1 MIESS
6 LGPDPARMPP
16 FCIIFLDF
24 PLICKGYGN
33 WHVSFDG
40 LCVRVSVFVTLV
52 LHSIVWQDIFTG
64 LVACRS
70 SLWLTHDLREERSML
85 HWASTSICWW
95 QDPWTWLCRRDP
107 DSGDFLSLFMGEAE
121 RYPVRFGQPESFH
134 LGRTSKISRIR
145 ISSTKPSPRVL
156 PPTNRQS
163 QVQKRFSFPYCGQ
176 DVASEITFS
185 GFLGEGVIDVLQW
198 VLDLLSFVDDSWPRP
213 GILCSRILQ
222 WAYIV
227 VRMTKIA
234 LINMIHLFSAGP
246 WWHIATYYP
255 DRNGTWPGQVSELS
269 IYFSEYVG
277 FLAYV
282 PYDWISAGERS
293 TEEHK
298 PWKSPVPSSMMVKTT
313 HLQFLSG
320 RTRPFVEAWRL
331 ILCRITLRYRSV
343 SPMSSEF
350 LLILLWNIEFR
361 RALYSDPVGHMDLS
375 FETRRRRILILL
387 SRTIVSIDLIRY
399 RILSSGDGPLSMS
412 IACGL
417 LSRLHSLPFVEPFE
431 MSSSSIGQL
440 HGTKTFLGCV
450 VLPFQVA
457 GVYMDK
463 MILLLLH
470 MRGRLSMTRSSC
482 SLPPLG
488 SISGYIAR
496 TSGSKVVGTC
506 FFCGVIGLHL
516 IIRWA
521 ALDPEPGTHNL
532 GPRTWDPEPVNQN
545 LEAGTLN
552 REVSAFLFG

>member
-1 MIESS
+1 
-6 LGPDPARMPP
+6 MPP
-16 FCIIFLDF
+16 VLGQSNGYIRSYSRFTEEWS
-24 PLICKGYGN
+24 ICLARE
-33 WHVSFDG
+33 S
-40 LCVRVSVFVTLV
+40 
-52 LHSIVWQDIFTG
+52 
-64 LVACRS
+64 CRG
-70 SLWLTHDLREERSML
+70 DEG
-85 HWASTSICWW
+85 TSI
-95 QDPWTWLCRRDP
+95 DGAPLV
-107 DSGDFLSLFMGEAE
+107 SI
-121 RYPVRFGQPESFH
+121 
-134 LGRTSKISRIR
+134 K
-145 ISSTKPSPRVL
+145 
-156 PPTNRQS
+156 
-163 QVQKRFSFPYCGQ
+163 
-176 DVASEITFS
+176 
-185 GFLGEGVIDVLQW
+185 GEGVIDVLQW

-470 MRGRLSMTRSSC
+470 MRGESCRGDEGTSIDGAPLVSIKGDSRKRAEYISRPTFPEDLGGTEPHICRIRMAHGRGKQANCRFTSVGRKSSLPGSRRVKTMRLSFSFSGRTRPIVEADYSSYH
-482 SLPPLG
+482 P
-488 SISGYIAR
+488 
-496 TSGSKVVGTC
+496 
-506 FFCGVIGLHL
+506 
-516 IIRWA
+516 
-521 ALDPEPGTHNL
+521 
-532 GPRTWDPEPVNQN
+532 
-545 LEAGTLN
+545 
-552 REVSAFLFG
+552 EVSKRVA